1 MANNIFDAPFNCG
14 VGLIPF
20 DRITEQDYEPAIER
34 ALAAHNAEIDAI
46 VTIRSPPR
54 WKTLWWRW
62 NARAPCSNA
71 C

>member
-46 VTIRSPPR
+46 VNNPEPP
-54 WKTLWWRW
+54 KTPWWRW